1 MEELPHQ
8 LIVLLFLE
16 MLNMKNV
23 IIYTNSNGV
32 ISVVSPSPSYKGTVE
47 ELAVKT
53 VPTGLVYFEVDPAIF
68 PRDLTFQLAWEI
80 SESGYSVEVNSD
92 KAKAI
97 WKDKWRE
104 ARKPLLAFLDIEF
117 IRAAEN
123 ADTEKQA
130 EIASKKQA
138 LRDVTNTEINGNTP
152 EEIKSVWPQALK
164 G

>member
-1 MEELPHQ
+1 MEGLPHQ
-8 LIVLLFLE
+8 SIVLLFLE

-53 VPTGLVYFEVDPAIF
+53 VPTGLTYFEIESVILPK
-68 PRDLTFQLAWEI
+68 DLTLELAWEI
-80 SESGYSVEVNSD
+80 CEDSVRVNPD

-104 ARKPLLAFLDIEF
+104 ARKPLLASLDIEF
-117 IRAAEN
+117 MKAVET

-130 EIASKKQA
+130 EIALKKQE
-138 LRDVTNTEINGNTP
+138 LRDVTNTPILGTTP
-152 EEIKSVWPQALK
+152 EEIKSVWPEVLNDPN
-164 G
+164 